1 MKSRIRFFVHYYEKF
16 LKLKEGLKKSQVVK
30 EVIGNRTRCFKKNYM
45 LIKPM
50 LSLRSSIKKHV
61 SPLKINRMKD
71 EKLVRSIN
79 FEESFN

>member
-1 MKSRIRFFVHYYEKF
+1 M
-16 LKLKEGLKKSQVVK
+16 VK

>member
-1 MKSRIRFFVHYYEKF
+1 M
-16 LKLKEGLKKSQVVK
+16 VK

-61 SPLKINRMKD
+61 SSLKINRMKD